1 MAQATGW
8 RAAYRVPNT
17 LLSDTEESVVGTSWH
32 QDATSFLADMVREVA
47 RRRTATWG
55 VCNQIALLG
64 LQHENGTAYDPR
76 PDVMV
81 LARPLRSG
89 RMSSITLAEAGVPH
103 FVAEVASRST
113 VGHDRGDKRHAYEA
127 IGVPAYV
134 VFDPDGDLLPDVL
147 RGWRLEGGVYAPW
160 RAEADGWWHSASL
173 ELALEATQPF
183 LGVRDRDGQR
193 IALPSAVRAH
203 AERLERERAE
213 EARLRIV
220 AEQARL
226 DMEERLTVAE
236 QARLEAEQARLE
248 AEQARAEEARQ
259 RAELEEQLRRLHAR
273 DDGLG

>member
-8 RAAYRVPNT
+8 RTTYRVPNT

-32 QDATSFLADMVREVA
+32 QDATSFLVDMVRAVA
-47 RRRTATWG
+47 ERRGATWG

-64 LQHENGTAYDPR
+64 LRHENGTAYDPR

-89 RMSSITLAEAGVPH
+89 RMSSITLEEAGAPL

-113 VGHDRGDKRHAYEA
+113 VGNDRGDKRHAYTA
-127 IGVPAYV
+127 IGVPEYV

-147 RGWRLEGGVYAPW
+147 RAWRLEGGVYAPW
-160 RAEADGWWHSASL
+160 RAASDGWWHSVSL
-173 ELALEATQPF
+173 EIALEATRPF

-193 IALPSAVRAH
+193 IALPSAVRAR
-203 AERLERERAE
+203 AQQLERERAE

-220 AEQARL
+220 
-226 DMEERLTVAE
+226 
-236 QARLEAEQARLE
+236 AEQARLE

-273 DDGLG
+273 DDGSG